1 MIITV
6 GGIMPNS
13 LVRASSAKLRA
24 LRAAKLL
31 SLITLSFLFVA
42 PSAWAKSI
50 NITCLNWTPYIDIDS
65 EGYGVATEIVR
76 NAFSIAG
83 ISISVHFMP
92 WKRGISK
99 VQNGE
104 IEANYC
110 AWYGEER
117 NRDFMFSRPYL
128 VNKIVFVKQRNR
140 LISWKSLKD
149 LQDFTFAVIDTA
161 VYSEEFDNASYLDKY
176 SVSGPGQGIQMVSS
190 GRVDL
195 APMDAGHALDWI
207 SKNKSVLPKLV
218 DLVEKPLSENPLHI
232 IVSRNLKN
240 HREIIEAF
248 NKGLAASMQDGTY
261 DRILKK
267 HGMSDLRAE

>member
-1 MIITV
+1 MS
-6 GGIMPNS
+6 NS
-13 LVRASSAKLRA
+13 LVRASSAKLRTLGA
-24 LRAAKLL
+24 VKLL
-31 SLITLSFLFVA
+31 TLVTLSFLFVA
-42 PSAWAKSI
+42 PSVCAKNI
-50 NITCLNWTPYIDIDS
+50 NITCLNWTPYVDIDS
-65 EGYGVATEIVR
+65 EGGGVATEIVK

-83 ISISVHFMP
+83 ISTSVHILP
-92 WKRGISK
+92 WKRGLLK

-117 NRDFMFSRPYL
+117 NRDFTFSRPFL
-128 VNKIVFVKQRNR
+128 TNKIVFVKQRNR
-140 LISWKSLKD
+140 LISWKSIKD
-149 LQDFTFAVIDTA
+149 LQDFKFAVIDTA

-176 SVSGPGQGIQMVSS
+176 SISGPGQGIQMVSS

-195 APMDAGHALDWI
+195 APMDAGHALNWI
-207 SKNKSVLPKLV
+207 SNNKSLLPNSV
-218 DLVEKPLSENPLHI
+218 DLAEKPLSKNPLHI

-248 NKGLAASMQDGTY
+248 NKGLAASMRDGTY